1 MKSRLHRIWYGL
13 VVLWFRL
20 TMFPLYR
27 VRVFGKEHVPAE
39 GPVLIAGN
47 HQSFLDP
54 IFCQIPVRR
63 NLNYLSR
70 DTLYDHWFFGPLI
83 RTLNTI
89 PIRRGQSDIAAMRA
103 VIDKLRQN
111 HAVVIFPES
120 TRTQDG
126 RIAEVKAGFALL
138 ARRSGATIVPTI
150 IDGAYE
156 AGPATE
162 NIRIWA
168 ASGSSTAN
176 LSGTNRSLKWAIASL
191 PAGLRPNFADSR
203 PNVGRQ
209 WADTLRYPDENT
221 LLPRRP
227 AQMRPEGTPPCKSE
241 SPNNAGLPGVETP
254 SPWRKPFS
262 PRVVSCLGRSFTT
275 RMSSMN

>member
-1 MKSRLHRIWYGL
+1 MKSWLHRIWYGL

-54 IFCQIPVRR
+54 IFCQIPIRR

-83 RTLNTI
+83 RSLNTI
-89 PIRRGQSDIAAMRA
+89 PIRRGQSDITAMRA

-126 RIAEVKAGFALL
+126 RIGDVKAGFALL

-150 IDGAYE
+150 VDGAYE
-156 AGPATE
+156 A
-162 NIRIWA
+162 W
-168 ASGSSTAN
+168 
-176 LSGTNRSLKWAIASL
+176 
-191 PAGLRPNFADSR
+191 
-203 PNVGRQ
+203 
-209 WADTLRYPDENT
+209 
-221 LLPRRP
+221 PRHH
-227 AQMRPEGTPPCKSE
+227 K
-241 SPNNAGLPGVETP
+241 
-254 SPWRKPFS
+254 F
-262 PRVVSCLGRSFTT
+262 PRLGRVGILYGNPIRHEQVIEMGDREFARWLTT
-275 RMSSMN
+275 EFRRLQAECRTAMGRTPYDYSDNDAPVASEAGPDAA